1 MEFLKAQQDLEDL
14 TMDTSTEWAAWG
26 TKSKKAI
33 NKGFEM
39 IYDMYKNYEKV
50 KRRIKVGK
58 TKITIT
64 DKVGNLP
71 ADFDTIDIVSLFD
84 FTTDSDIAGMSDGR
98 YYDFEVRGAQW
109 AKKIYLEGPYTE
121 LYISYI
127 PIREDLVDNT
137 DVFPFPEELSAC
149 IIDFSY
155 VWYNRMIRDNIEAAN
170 ALQLAQSIMDAKLS
184 SLW

>member
-1 MEFLKAQQDLEDL
+1 MNFVKAQTDLVDL
-14 TMDTSTEWAAWG
+14 TMDTSTEWAVAG
-26 TKSKKAI
+26 DKNKKAL

-39 IYDMYKNYEKV
+39 LYDMYKNYEKV

-58 TKITIT
+58 TKVTIT

-84 FTTDSDIAGMSDGR
+84 FATDSDIAGMSDGR
-98 YYDFEVRGAQW
+98 YYDFEIRGVEGT
-109 AKKIYLEGPYTE
+109 KKIYLEGPYTE

-127 PIREDLVDNT
+127 PRRTDLVNDA

-149 IIDFSY
+149 IIDFGY
-155 VWYNRMIRDNIEAAN
+155 VWYNRMIRDDIGAAN
-170 ALQLAQSIMDAKLS
+170 ALQLAQSIMDTKLAS
-184 SLW
+184 I